1 MVLSDN
7 SVKIIQ
13 EKHNLGVFCLYF
25 NVGADN
31 CRSRTTC
38 RECIGVARCAWC
50 SQEVILFTVNISCKG
65 LCLRGDLAFPQL
77 VFLDVCVQNRNW
89 KNSILIHVVNSSIKM
104 LSGVCLMIDHRCGKG
119 EGRGQVG
126 HSLPLPIPLFLSSH
140 SFVYLCHDFYPSLY
154 NSSLLVN
161 KNEQKMGFW
170 QGVPKCFIWS
180 WPFSGVASFM
190 GGEVIFSGWT
200 LLQASFH
207 WPGYLSLSI
216 DSNISPIIIIFACC
230 TSRHIRLSHCLP
242 NLPCRMSLP

>member
-1 MVLSDN
+1 MVLSYN

-13 EKHNLGVFCLYF
+13 EKHNFGVFCLYF

-104 LSGVCLMIDHRCGKG
+104 LSAVCLMIDHRCGKG

-126 HSLPLPIPLFLSSH
+126 HSLPQFCAPLPW
-140 SFVYLCHDFYPSLY
+140 
-154 NSSLLVN
+154 LL
-161 KNEQKMGFW
+161 
-170 QGVPKCFIWS
+170 
-180 WPFSGVASFM
+180 PFTV
-190 GGEVIFSGWT
+190 
-200 LLQASFH
+200 LLQSS
-207 WPGYLSLSI
+207 GQ
-216 DSNISPIIIIFACC
+216 
-230 TSRHIRLSHCLP
+230 
-242 NLPCRMSLP
+242 